1 MRENRTRWEKT
12 RYDHTTQNTITQDY
26 MRGYQLSL
34 IKRNNLMR
42 NNFYG
47 FSPKSVTGA
56 LCAKILTRDFPKIE
70 KKKRKS

>member
-1 MRENRTRWEKT
+1 MGQDQIRSHN
-12 RYDHTTQNTITQDY
+12 TTQNTITQDY
-26 MRGYQLSL
+26 IRGYQLSL

-56 LCAKILTRDFPKIE
+56 LCAKILTSDFPKIE
-70 KKKRKS
+70 KNEKVNIRN